1 MCIIEVDVDLNFIVI
16 NEKLLV
22 IGNCWSYMSVK
33 LIASWRNLHCK
44 QKIILLLCC
53 CFQFLVHAYFIQMW
67 AFSFR
72 RCRSGIIHTKA
83 TAKSNPGI
91 VEKYPTLPTFYGLH
105 CLHDFWDRQRAVP
118 SPGQPRRP
126 VLPVQHLGD
135 TIIQKTWFWIGKPG
149 KLLVCWCP
157 PLEKRTSNSHTHRLH
172 SLLVLLCRGHD
183 TTLWYGSIFCWLLE
197 SHLSE
202 WDSYVDW
209 PNCLTI
215 GCIPFHCNH
224 LTIMTIN
231 QLAGT
236 PWNLCLFTFLKI
248 LGNLT
253 YAHEG
258 SRSISS
264 KSKNVRSNLFSP
276 GQTHI
281 LAWLDEPWFSLLGNP
296 CAMHPCPKNIL
307 NHLPSGN
314 PMWQ

>member
-1 MCIIEVDVDLNFIVI
+1 M
-16 NEKLLV
+16 LLFSILGTCV
-22 IGNCWSYMSVK
+22 
-33 LIASWRNLHCK
+33 LHSNVS
-44 QKIILLLCC
+44 ILL
-53 CFQFLVHAYFIQMW
+53 
-67 AFSFR
+67 
-72 RCRSGIIHTKA
+72 
-83 TAKSNPGI
+83 
-91 VEKYPTLPTFYGLH
+91 PTLQEWNHPHKGYSKKQPWNCRKISHTAHILRSY
-105 CLHDFWDRQRAVP
+105 CLHDFWDRRRAVP

-183 TTLWYGSIFCWLLE
+183 TTLWYGSFFCWLLE

-253 YAHEG
+253 YTHEG

-264 KSKNVRSNLFSP
+264 KSKNVRSTSFHLVKLTF
-276 GQTHI
+276 
-281 LAWLDEPWFSLLGNP
+281 LLGWMNP
-296 CAMHPCPKNIL
+296 GFLFLGIPVQCIL
-307 NHLPSGN
+307 VPRTSWTIYPPVIQCGN
-314 PMWQ
+314 RKPHV